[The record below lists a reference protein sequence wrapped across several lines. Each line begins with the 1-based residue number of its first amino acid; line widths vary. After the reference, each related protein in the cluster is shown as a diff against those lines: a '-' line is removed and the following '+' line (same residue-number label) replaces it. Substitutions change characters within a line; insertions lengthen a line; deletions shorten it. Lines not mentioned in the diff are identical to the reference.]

1 MVDPAVLAV
10 AFRLPQP
17 DAGQVALG
25 SATLANGDQVVLEV
39 ARVAPGQKDGLTE
52 DERKQLARQLAQQ
65 TGAVQFDRLLDS
77 LRTKT
82 KVVTYSD
89 RL

>member
-1 MVDPAVLAV
+1 VRAA

-17 DAGQVALG
+17 DAGRVALG
-25 SATLANGDQVVLEV
+25 STTLANGDQVVLEV
-39 ARVAPGQKDGLTE
+39 ARVVPGPKDALTD
-52 DERKQLARQLAQQ
+52 DERNNLGRQLAIQ
-65 TGAVQFDRLLDS
+65 TGSGQFDKLLDS

-82 KVVTYSD
+82 KIVTYSD